1 MYIFTLKTLGFW
13 RRQFIE
19 SVYIFPETLWILETP
34 IHRKPLFVYILSLR
48 PFGFWRRQ
56 FIESPCHQGDQRSN
70 FGPNDSREP
79 KTQGLKSFKDRG
91 LPPTISASVI
101 QRDQRSNFGL
111 NDSRAS
117 EFQGIEGKGT
127 KDAKIQSLRG

>member
-1 MYIFTLKTLGFW
+1 MKGSRVNYEVS
-13 RRQFIE
+13 R
-19 SVYIFPETLWILETP
+19 FPSSLTTP
-34 IHRKPLFVYILSLR
+34 NSLTT
-48 PFGFWRRQ
+48 PQAASHASGCTNIITF
-56 FIESPCHQGDQRSN
+56 SASTNQGDQRPN
-70 FGPNDSREP
+70 FGLNDSREP

-117 EFQGIEGKGT
+117 EFQGIEGEGT
-127 KDAKIQSLRG
+127 IDAKIQGLRG

>member
-1 MYIFTLKTLGFW
+1 MKGSRVNYEVS
-13 RRQFIE
+13 R
-19 SVYIFPETLWILETP
+19 FPSSLTTP
-34 IHRKPLFVYILSLR
+34 NSLTT
-48 PFGFWRRQ
+48 PQAASHASGCPIIITFSAST
-56 FIESPCHQGDQRSN
+56 IQGDQRSN
-70 FGPNDSREP
+70 FGLNDSREP

-127 KDAKIQSLRG
+127 KDAKTQSLRG

>member
-1 MYIFTLKTLGFW
+1 MNIEIEGFQGCYEVSRSPSSW
-13 RRQFIE
+13 
-19 SVYIFPETLWILETP
+19 TTP
-34 IHRKPLFVYILSLR
+34 TSLTTPQAASR
-48 PFGFWRRQ
+48 AFGYPIIITFSAST
-56 FIESPCHQGDQRSN
+56 FQGDQRPN
-70 FGPNDSREP
+70 FGLNDSREP

-117 EFQGIEGKGT
+117 EFQGIEGEGT
-127 KDAKIQSLRG
+127 IDAKIQGLRG